1 MERPAPILDW
11 VLTPHAESEL
21 RRRGLA
27 PSLIGEVLAAPE
39 RRRSFRP
46 GREVVEARRVFEE
59 KQYLVRVFVDV
70 DRSPAEV
77 VTAYRTSKIAKYW
90 GDAP

>member
-1 MERPAPILDW
+1 M
-11 VLTPHAESEL
+11 
-21 RRRGLA
+21 
-27 PSLIGEVLAAPE
+27 IGEVLAAPE

-46 GREVVEARRVFEE
+46 GREVVEARRIFEE